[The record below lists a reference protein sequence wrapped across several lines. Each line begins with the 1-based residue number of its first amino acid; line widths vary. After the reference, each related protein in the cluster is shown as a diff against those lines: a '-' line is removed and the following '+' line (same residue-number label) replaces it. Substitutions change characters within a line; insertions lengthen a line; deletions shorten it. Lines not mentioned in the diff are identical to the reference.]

1 VDIFLDALKK
11 SVSHLQIIDNVL
23 SNENYPEATE
33 YQTIKQKI
41 VDLNKKIPN
50 SKFTDL
56 LYVGGKKSGK
66 KGFHRHMILS
76 DLMEYI
82 FFGRGHYFIDGDI
95 DRKKVFIEILLNTI
109 NLLMIMDSLTVEV
122 KLRKKVLEELESNL
136 GADFFKNNDMKLL
149 HEALKKHQGT
159 IGFDAREE
167 DLSSEVDQI
176 INNVEGDRKNWKK
189 LDDYYDSLLPKTGG
203 GLWNELIVFFYLL
216 RRTSVYILP
225 LLLIQRVF
233 SKDDMLKP
241 PDYLVIDKKK
251 NLFGIEVGG
260 GKETQSGNFAS
271 KTGAT
276 MVTTQNTNVP
286 PRCPICGKWNLF
298 CPKVISDCSDIEKNP
313 LLRIKKE
320 VRCAHECDLFSK
332 EDVIEG
338 KCPYIQY
345 HGEVSEDTINNSQ
358 QKIKFSSNYHYHYSC
373 IRAIKDSKA
382 LEKIQNQTKADRE
395 GGRWGITVL
404 KTDYPYVSGIDV
416 LEKLDRHDIVCY
428 GNFPNPDPKNCDAC
442 KFKSDCEKLT
452 KTLSMID
459 SVPLSE
465 TQKDE
470 LKRTW

>member
-1 VDIFLDALKK
+1 MDIFLEALKK
-11 SVSHLQIIDNVL
+11 SASHLQIIDNVL

-41 VDLNKKIPN
+41 VDLNEEIPN

-56 LYVGGKKSGK
+56 LYVGGKKGGK

-82 FFGRGHYFIDGDI
+82 FFGRGHYFMDGDI

-109 NLLMIMDSLTVEV
+109 NLLLIMDSLTVEV
-122 KLRKKVLEELESNL
+122 GLRKKVLEELESNL
-136 GADFFKNNDMKLL
+136 GADFFKNDDMKLL
-149 HEALKKHQGT
+149 HKALKKHQGT
-159 IGFDAREE
+159 IGFDTREE

-176 INNVEGDRKNWKK
+176 VNNTEGNRDNRKK

-216 RRTSVYILP
+216 RRTSAYILP
-225 LLLIQRVF
+225 LLLIQRIF

-286 PRCPICGKWNLF
+286 PRCPICGKWILF
-298 CPKVISDCSDIEKNP
+298 CPKVINDCCDIENNP
-313 LLRIKKE
+313 LLRMKKE
-320 VRCAHECDLFSK
+320 VRCTEECPLFTRQQ
-332 EDVIEG
+332 VIDGE
-338 KCPYIQY
+338 CTYTQY
-345 HGEVSEDTINNSQ
+345 HGKVSENTKDNSQ
-358 QKIKFSSNYHYHYSC
+358 QKIKFDSEYHYHYSC
-373 IRAIKDSKA
+373 IRQVQDEVALNKIEVQQSSDS
-382 LEKIQNQTKADRE
+382 
-395 GGRWGITVL
+395 RWGITVL

-416 LEKLDRHDIVCY
+416 LEELDRHDIVCY

-442 KFKSDCEKLT
+442 NFKSECEKLT